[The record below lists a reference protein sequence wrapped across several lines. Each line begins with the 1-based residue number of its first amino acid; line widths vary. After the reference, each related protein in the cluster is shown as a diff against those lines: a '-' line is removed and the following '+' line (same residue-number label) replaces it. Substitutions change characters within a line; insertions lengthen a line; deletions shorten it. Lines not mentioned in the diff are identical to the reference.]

1 VGGRGKT
8 KRIAA
13 SLPQK
18 EGLFFHFRD
27 VWEFKK
33 EKNKIS
39 RSGLAEGRARMV
51 EGGGRDGRG
60 GGGEGE
66 TITLIPLYASIVAR
80 FSERAFSFSLA
91 SARSP
96 RDLSAFA
103 ARNRNISV
111 RYYDA

>member
-60 GGGEGE
+60 GRGGRDDHVNTVVRVYRRE
-66 TITLIPLYASIVAR
+66 IQRASLLV
-80 FSERAFSFSLA
+80 
-91 SARSP
+91 
-96 RDLSAFA
+96 
-103 ARNRNISV
+103 
-111 RYYDA
+111 